1 MRPAGSFNQ
10 ISYTTGPAGVYIRF
24 HRIPFVF
31 TLQDTAF
38 RFPDEDA
45 GYPVISENTEN
56 ALCSFLPG
64 TQGVFSGRSG
74 LLLYSFASYDECFSS
89 SVLRRLMNVSAL
101 RRSDAKELRPE
112 SDFLFLF
119 RSVSAKPL
127 SVTGRHV
134 FADDP
139 LDMRNR
145 FFHAGR
151 SGSAERDD
159 LETIRTLGFCK
170 FGSAPLQLYR
180 QASELECCVI
190 VFRGSLLYHDAEVK
204 TNFFRRYSIW
214 NWERK

>member
-1 MRPAGSFNQ
+1 MRPAGPFNH

-31 TLQDTAF
+31 TLQDTVF

-64 TQGVFSGRSG
+64 TQGVFSG

-89 SVLRRLMNVSAL
+89 SVLRRLMNVSVL
-101 RRSDAKELRPE
+101 RRSDAQELRPE
-112 SDFLFLF
+112 SDFLF
-119 RSVSAKPL
+119 RSASAKPL
-127 SVTGRHV
+127 SVTDRHV
-134 FADDP
+134 FTDDP
-139 LDMRNR
+139 LDMGTALSTPVVPEVQNGTTSKQSALSA
-145 FFHAGR
+145 FASSAALPFNSTGR
-151 SGSAERDD
+151 RVNLNA
-159 LETIRTLGFCK
+159 
-170 FGSAPLQLYR
+170 A
-180 QASELECCVI
+180 
-190 VFRGSLLYHDAEVK
+190 LLYFADPCCIMMQKLK